1 MMKINKKGIFF
12 TFAAIALSVII
23 LFSYNVYNEYRLN
36 DKMRVIEIRVN
47 TMNNFVIDLENDMEN
62 AINIIGFRS
71 LLSIEEYMM
80 KNDDF
85 IDNLGTT
92 LSGAFDEAFRLG
104 TINSENMV
112 LMQDNTF
119 VDWIGRMKNI
129 SNKTDVTLDFTINSV
144 SIAHSDPW
152 TVDVTVNLDITI
164 QDKKSTASWVID
176 DKDYIKKI
184 NITSGI
190 GDDHRF
196 VDPLYLVFNDG
207 LANNTLRRT
216 TVPDFSSISNL
227 QTHVDGRIPGG
238 VGGSYYIAN
247 TDAPSYL
254 NRFEETTRF
263 TASGNGIESLV
274 DVETVS
280 GLGLGHPSSK
290 TAVDHLYF
298 DTTSSTL
305 NCNIDGM
312 GMSYD
317 WFWLDHTGPDHKDGP
332 YGGFDCAP

>member
-36 DKMRVIEIRVN
+36 DKMKVIEIRVN

-164 QDKKSTASWVID
+164 QE
-176 DKDYIKKI
+176 
-184 NITSGI
+184 
-190 GDDHRF
+190 
-196 VDPLYLVFNDG
+196 
-207 LANNTLRRT
+207 
-216 TVPDFSSISNL
+216 FSVKHDEVL
-227 QTHVDGRIPGG
+227 
-238 VGGSYYIAN
+238 
-247 TDAPSYL
+247 
-254 NRFEETTRF
+254 
-263 TASGNGIESLV
+263 
-274 DVETVS
+274 
-280 GLGLGHPSSK
+280 
-290 TAVDHLYF
+290 
-298 DTTSSTL
+298 
-305 NCNIDGM
+305 
-312 GMSYD
+312 
-317 WFWLDHTGPDHKDGP
+317 
-332 YGGFDCAP
+332 